1 MRVIDVSK
9 PGKHQRITALS
20 YGASRSGKTRF
31 AGSWP
36 RPLFL
41 SDATESGWTT
51 LQNMDK
57 SILFEEGRD
66 PKVWA
71 IEKVVDMTK
80 AVKDAE
86 PLIKR
91 GEVRT
96 IVVDSLT
103 FYSDLVF
110 NYFESAG
117 GERDPRRLYQ
127 KLAAHLKTLREEI
140 HLLGCNVVWLCL
152 AKDPGEEQPVGGP
165 MLSGQNAQK
174 FSAGCDYLLYH
185 RHFQSGNGPL
195 QWEIRTRKFGS
206 YAAGGRDEGR
216 LPDPLGYITD
226 GADNKD
232 VFIPECTYR
241 TLAEAL
247 GIIDPINRVDD
258 LFEPPPE
265 IETSEPVADTTPEP
279 STVAPATATP
289 ATAATPS
296 TATANGNNKGKPPA
310 RPTHATAQAGRTS
323 SR

>member
-71 IEKVVDMTK
+71 IEKMIDMTK

-96 IVVDSLT
+96 IVIDSLT

-110 NYFESAG
+110 NFFESAG

-195 QWEIRTRKFGS
+195 QWEVRTRKFGS

-216 LPDPLGYITD
+216 LPDPLGYITE

-247 GIIDPINRVDD
+247 GILDPLERVED
-258 LFEPPPE
+258 LFDLPPE
-265 IETSEPVADTTPEP
+265 TPVSLPSETAQPVAAATPEP
-279 STVAPATATP
+279 SVVAPATATP
-289 ATAATPS
+289 DPTPTPNNRGKAPVRPQTAAQS
-296 TATANGNNKGKPPA
+296 G
-310 RPTHATAQAGRTS
+310 RPS